1 MQYPAVRMGIR
12 RLAKRLETDKPFAK
26 KVKRV
31 EKMLFVK
38 DVIPIG
44 AGSGRY
50 KRVDLGLTC
59 WRRLSHNGADYHE

>member
-1 MQYPAVRMGIR
+1 MQCPAVTVAIR

-38 DVIPIG
+38 
-44 AGSGRY
+44 
-50 KRVDLGLTC
+50 T
-59 WRRLSHNGADYHE
+59 

>member
-44 AGSGRY
+44 QPFCLGRPVQGGGSRID
-50 KRVDLGLTC
+50 VL
-59 WRRLSHNGADYHE
+59 AAPQ